1 MRRMYKINFSV
12 LTIIRTFVQKPESR
26 LIMRAYIYRICLF
39 VSFLF
44 PIISCTRGGGER
56 QYIVGV
62 SHSFTNDTWRKSM
75 MLDMEVK
82 ASDYPGLNLL
92 IKDAEENSDTQIKQI
107 RELIK
112 KRVDLIIISAN
123 ESEPITDV
131 AVEAFRA
138 GIPTIIID
146 RKIYSDEYTTFIG
159 ADNYEIG
166 RAAGLFINSL
176 LKDGKTT
183 IVEIWGVP
191 GSSSARDRHKGFS
204 DALIHNDKVSL
215 QTVYGRWHRKET
227 KERIAALGSFDDIDI
242 VYAHNDVMALAAREA
257 IREIDPEAVERIK
270 FIGIDALPG
279 KGKGIEAVS
288 NGDLTASFVYPT
300 GGSTAIKVAWQI
312 LNGLPVSK
320 EYALISALIDKD
332 NAGTLYLQTEQLAD
346 YQEQIEKQR
355 RNLEEMLSEYH
366 FLQNSVGLILL
377 LLGIVILL
385 ALYVIHIFR
394 KVQRKNHELKRT
406 NIMVEQ
412 QRRELAVANRR
423 IEQNTTR
430 KLQFFTNVSHEIKTP
445 LTLILGPLNKLSK
458 ELSPDSPFAGDIH
471 IIKKNADRLKRVV
484 NQLLDFRKVE
494 SNKMEMRVTEVDLVA
509 FIEDVR
515 SYFDKM
521 AESKQIEYTFRHDA
535 PSVRLWVDTDKMEK
549 ILTNLLSNAFK
560 FTPDGGTV
568 AIRLQDHPDSVTLS
582 VEDNGKGIRPQDLP
596 SVFDQFFT
604 ADHLT
609 GTGIGLHLTHEFV
622 MMHKGEI
629 YVESA
634 PGKRTV
640 FFVELP
646 KGKSHFDET
655 CLLTPSVTELSSGVA
670 HLDTSKMDEM
680 VSRTYDYTIL
690 VAEDDPDINTYLQKE
705 LKTNFRILAVTNGAE
720 AIEVMTKENISLVVS
735 DVMMPEMNGY
745 ELCKRIK
752 SDITFSHIPVILLT
766 ALSDDKQRMYGIAAG
781 ADEFLQKPF
790 NIEELKLR
798 IVRLLEERNRMRC
811 ALEQRLHSPV
821 ATDLDTGK
829 AESMDE
835 LFMRKFMALIEESY
849 TDSDFSIEKASEK
862 LGLSRVHLYRKVK
875 ELAGVTPT
883 DFLRNYRLKRAAAL
897 LRQKGRNVNEVAYAT
912 GFSSPPYFSKCFKA
926 VYNMTPTEYQERE

>member
-1 MRRMYKINFSV
+1 MKPIIYRFCLLICILS
-12 LTIIRTFVQKPESR
+12 LTISCKQEGEKKFV
-26 LIMRAYIYRICLF
+26 
-39 VSFLF
+39 
-44 PIISCTRGGGER
+44 
-56 QYIVGV
+56 VGV
-62 SHSFTNDTWRKSM
+62 SHSSINDSWRKAM
-75 MLDMEVK
+75 VLDMQVK
-82 ASDYPGLNLL
+82 ASEYPGLTLQ
-92 IKDAEENSDTQIKQI
+92 IKDAGEDNDTQIKQI
-107 RELIK
+107 REFIK
-112 KRVDLIIISAN
+112 QRVDLVIISAN
-123 ESEPITDV
+123 ESEPVTTA

-146 RKIYSDEYTTFIG
+146 RKIYSEEYTTFIG

-176 LKDGKTT
+176 LKKKKTT
-183 IVEIWGVP
+183 IVEVWGRE
-191 GSSSARDRHKGFS
+191 GSSSARDRHNGFS
-204 DALIHNDKVSL
+204 DALIHNDNVILK
-215 QTVYGRWHRKET
+215 TVYGRWHSKET
-227 KERIAALGSFDDIDI
+227 KENIAALGLFDDIDI

-257 IREIDPEAVERIK
+257 IMEIDPLAVKRIK

-288 NGDLTASFVYPT
+288 NGYLTASFVYPT
-300 GGSTAIKVAWQI
+300 GGTTAIKVAWQI
-312 LNGLPVSK
+312 LNGQPVSK
-320 EYALISALIDKD
+320 QYALTSALIDKE

-355 RNLEEMLSEYH
+355 NNLEEMLSEYR

-377 LLGIVILL
+377 LLGVVGLL

-406 NIMVEQ
+406 NIQVEQ
-412 QRRELAVANRR
+412 QREELAVANRK
-423 IEQNTTR
+423 IEQATTR

-458 ELSPDSPFAGDIH
+458 ELPPDSPLADDIH

-484 NQLLDFRKVE
+484 SQLLDFRKVE
-494 SNKMEMRVTEVDLVA
+494 SNKMDMRVTEIDLVT
-509 FIEDVR
+509 FIEDIS
-515 SYFDKM
+515 SYFDSM
-521 AESKQIEYTFRHDA
+521 AQSKQIQYSFQHDVS
-535 PSVRLWVDTDKMEK
+535 SVMLWVDTDKMEK
-549 ILTNLLSNAFK
+549 ILANLLSNAFK

-568 AIRLQDHPDSVTLS
+568 TIRLQDHAGYVILS
-582 VEDNGKGIRPQDLP
+582 VEDNGKGIQPQNLS

-622 MMHKGEI
+622 GMHKGSI
-629 YVESA
+629 RVESE

-646 KGKSHFDET
+646 KGKSHFDES
-655 CLLTPSVTELSSGVA
+655 CVFAPSVTELSSGVA
-670 HLDTSKMDEM
+670 NLDTREMDEI
-680 VSRTYDYTIL
+680 VNRTYDYTIL
-690 VAEDDPDINTYLQKE
+690 IVEDDPDINAYLQKE
-705 LKTNFRILAVTNGAE
+705 LKPNFRILAAENGRVAVDIL
-720 AIEVMTKENISLVVS
+720 AKENVSLVIS

-752 SDITFSHIPVILLT
+752 SDIVFSHIPVILLT
-766 ALSDDKQRMYGIAAG
+766 ALSDDKQRMYGIASG
-781 ADEFLQKPF
+781 ADEFIQKPF
-790 NIEELKLR
+790 NIEEVKLR
-798 IVRLLEERNRMRC
+798 IVRLLEER
-811 ALEQRLHSPV
+811 ARLRNAFAQELQSP
-821 ATDLDTGK
+821 AASGLKTDK

-849 TDSDFSIEKASEK
+849 PDSNFSIEKASEM

-875 ELAGVTPT
+875 ELTGVTPT
-883 DFLRNYRLKRAAAL
+883 DFLRNYRLKQAAAL
-897 LRQKGRNVNEVAYAT
+897 LRQKDCNVNEAAYAT

-926 VYNMTPTEYQERE
+926 VYNITPTEYQEKG

>member
-1 MRRMYKINFSV
+1 MKLIIYRFCLLICILS
-12 LTIIRTFVQKPESR
+12 LTISCKREGEKKFV
-26 LIMRAYIYRICLF
+26 
-39 VSFLF
+39 
-44 PIISCTRGGGER
+44 
-56 QYIVGV
+56 VGV
-62 SHSFTNDTWRKSM
+62 SHSSINDSWRKAM
-75 MLDMEVK
+75 VLDMQVK
-82 ASDYPGLNLL
+82 ASEYPGLTLQ
-92 IKDAEENSDTQIKQI
+92 IKDAGEDNDTQIKQI
-107 RELIK
+107 REFIK
-112 KRVDLIIISAN
+112 QRVDLVIISAN
-123 ESEPITDV
+123 ESEPVTTA

-146 RKIYSDEYTTFIG
+146 RKIYSEEYTTFIG

-176 LKDGKTT
+176 LKKRKTT
-183 IVEIWGVP
+183 IVEVWGRE
-191 GSSSARDRHKGFS
+191 GSSSARDRHNGFS
-204 DALIHNDKVSL
+204 DALIHNDNVILK
-215 QTVYGRWHRKET
+215 TVYGRWHAKET
-227 KERIAALGSFDDIDI
+227 KENIATLGLFDDIDI

-257 IREIDPEAVERIK
+257 IMEIDSLAVKRIK

-288 NGDLTASFVYPT
+288 NGHLTASFVYPT
-300 GGSTAIKVAWQI
+300 GGTTAIKVAWQI
-312 LNGLPVSK
+312 LNGQPVSK
-320 EYALISALIDKD
+320 QYALTSALIDKD

-355 RNLEEMLSEYH
+355 NNLEEMLSEYR

-377 LLGIVILL
+377 LLGVVGLL

-406 NIMVEQ
+406 NIQVEQ
-412 QRRELAVANRR
+412 QREELAVANRK
-423 IEQNTTR
+423 IEQATTR

-458 ELSPDSPFAGDIH
+458 ELPPDSPLADDIH

-484 NQLLDFRKVE
+484 SQLLDFRKVE
-494 SNKMEMRVTEVDLVA
+494 SNKMDMRVTEIDLVT
-509 FIEDVR
+509 FIEDVS
-515 SYFDKM
+515 SYFDNM
-521 AESKQIEYTFRHDA
+521 AQSKQIQYSFQHDVS
-535 PSVRLWVDTDKMEK
+535 SVMLWVDTDKMEK
-549 ILTNLLSNAFK
+549 ILANLLSNAFK

-568 AIRLQDHPDSVTLS
+568 TIRLQDHAGYVILS
-582 VEDNGKGIRPQDLP
+582 VEDNGKGIQPQNLS

-622 MMHKGEI
+622 GMHKGSLR
-629 YVESA
+629 VESE

-646 KGKSHFDET
+646 KGKSHFDES
-655 CLLTPSVTELSSGVA
+655 CVFAPSVTELSSGVA
-670 HLDTSKMDEM
+670 NLDTREMDEI
-680 VSRTYDYTIL
+680 VNRTYDYTIL
-690 VAEDDPDINTYLQKE
+690 IVEDDPDINAYLQKE
-705 LKTNFRILAVTNGAE
+705 LKPNFRILTAENGLVAVDILA
-720 AIEVMTKENISLVVS
+720 KENVSLVIS

-752 SDITFSHIPVILLT
+752 SDIVFSHIPVILLT
-766 ALSDDKQRMYGIAAG
+766 ALSDDKQRMYGIASG
-781 ADEFLQKPF
+781 ADEFIQKPF
-790 NIEELKLR
+790 NIEEVKLR
-798 IVRLLEERNRMRC
+798 IVRLLEER
-811 ALEQRLHSPV
+811 ARLRNAFAQELQSP
-821 ATDLDTGK
+821 AASGLKTDK

-849 TDSDFSIEKASEK
+849 PDSNFSIEKASEM

-875 ELAGVTPT
+875 ELTGVTPT
-883 DFLRNYRLKRAAAL
+883 DFLRNYRLKQAAAL
-897 LRQKGRNVNEVAYAT
+897 LRQKDCNVNEAAYAT

-926 VYNMTPTEYQERE
+926 VYNITPTEYQEKG

>member
-1 MRRMYKINFSV
+1 MKLIIYRFCLLICILS
-12 LTIIRTFVQKPESR
+12 LTISCKREGEKKFV
-26 LIMRAYIYRICLF
+26 
-39 VSFLF
+39 
-44 PIISCTRGGGER
+44 
-56 QYIVGV
+56 VGV
-62 SHSFTNDTWRKSM
+62 SHSSINDSWRKAM
-75 MLDMEVK
+75 VLDMQVK
-82 ASDYPGLNLL
+82 ASEYPELTLQ
-92 IKDAEENSDTQIKQI
+92 IKDAGEDNDTQIKQI
-107 RELIK
+107 REFIK
-112 KRVDLIIISAN
+112 QRVDLVIISAN
-123 ESEPITDV
+123 ESEPVTTA

-146 RKIYSDEYTTFIG
+146 RKIYSEEYTTFIG

-176 LKDGKTT
+176 LKKKKTT
-183 IVEIWGVP
+183 IVEVWGRE
-191 GSSSARDRHKGFS
+191 GSSSARDRHNGFS
-204 DALIHNDKVSL
+204 DALIHNDNVILK
-215 QTVYGRWHRKET
+215 TVYGRWHAKET
-227 KERIAALGSFDDIDI
+227 KENIATLGLFDDIDI

-257 IREIDPEAVERIK
+257 IMEIDSLAVKRIK

-288 NGDLTASFVYPT
+288 NGHLTASFVYPT
-300 GGSTAIKVAWQI
+300 GGTTAIKVAWQI
-312 LNGLPVSK
+312 LNGQPVSK
-320 EYALISALIDKD
+320 QYALTSALIDKD

-355 RNLEEMLSEYH
+355 NNLEEMLSEYR

-377 LLGIVILL
+377 LLGVVGLL

-406 NIMVEQ
+406 NIQVEQ
-412 QRRELAVANRR
+412 QREELAVANRK
-423 IEQNTTR
+423 IEQATTR

-458 ELSPDSPFAGDIH
+458 ELPPDSPIADDIH

-484 NQLLDFRKVE
+484 SQLLDFRKVE
-494 SNKMEMRVTEVDLVA
+494 SNKMDMRVTEIDLVT
-509 FIEDVR
+509 FIEDVS
-515 SYFDKM
+515 SYFDNM
-521 AESKQIEYTFRHDA
+521 AQSKQIQYSFQHDVS
-535 PSVRLWVDTDKMEK
+535 SVMLWVDTDKMEK
-549 ILTNLLSNAFK
+549 ILANLLSNAFK

-568 AIRLQDHPDSVTLS
+568 TIRLQDHAGYVILS
-582 VEDNGKGIRPQDLP
+582 VEDNGKGIQPQNLS

-622 MMHKGEI
+622 GMHKGSI
-629 YVESA
+629 RVESE

-646 KGKSHFDET
+646 KGKSHFDES
-655 CLLTPSVTELSSGVA
+655 CVFAPSVTELSSGVA
-670 HLDTSKMDEM
+670 NLDTREMDEI
-680 VSRTYDYTIL
+680 VNRTYDYTIL
-690 VAEDDPDINTYLQKE
+690 IVEDDQDINAYLQKE
-705 LKTNFRILAVTNGAE
+705 LKPNFRILTAENGLVAVDILA
-720 AIEVMTKENISLVVS
+720 KENVSLVIS

-752 SDITFSHIPVILLT
+752 SDIVFSHIPVILLT
-766 ALSDDKQRMYGIAAG
+766 ALSDDKQRMYGIASG
-781 ADEFLQKPF
+781 ADEFIQKPF
-790 NIEELKLR
+790 NIEEVKLR
-798 IVRLLEERNRMRC
+798 IVRLLEER
-811 ALEQRLHSPV
+811 ARLRNAFAQELQSP
-821 ATDLDTGK
+821 AASGLKTDK

-849 TDSDFSIEKASEK
+849 PDSNFSIEKASEM

-875 ELAGVTPT
+875 ELTGVTPT
-883 DFLRNYRLKRAAAL
+883 DFLRNYRLKQAAAL
-897 LRQKGRNVNEVAYAT
+897 LRQKDCNVNEAAYAT

-926 VYNMTPTEYQERE
+926 VYNITPTEYQEKG

>member
-1 MRRMYKINFSV
+1 MKPIIYRFCLLICILS
-12 LTIIRTFVQKPESR
+12 LTISCKREGEKKFV
-26 LIMRAYIYRICLF
+26 
-39 VSFLF
+39 
-44 PIISCTRGGGER
+44 
-56 QYIVGV
+56 VGV
-62 SHSFTNDTWRKSM
+62 SHGSINDSWRKAM
-75 MLDMEVK
+75 VLDMQVK
-82 ASDYPGLNLL
+82 ASEYPGLTLQ
-92 IKDAEENSDTQIKQI
+92 IKDAGEDNDTQIKQI
-107 RELIK
+107 REFIK
-112 KRVDLIIISAN
+112 QRVDLVIISAN
-123 ESEPITDV
+123 ESEPVTTA

-146 RKIYSDEYTTFIG
+146 RKIYSEEYTTFIG

-176 LKDGKTT
+176 LKKRKTT
-183 IVEIWGVP
+183 IVEVWGRE
-191 GSSSARDRHKGFS
+191 GSSSARDRHNGFS
-204 DALIHNDKVSL
+204 DALIHNDNVILK
-215 QTVYGRWHRKET
+215 TVYGRWHAKET
-227 KERIAALGSFDDIDI
+227 KENIATLGLFDDIDI

-257 IREIDPEAVERIK
+257 IMEIDSLAVKRIK

-288 NGDLTASFVYPT
+288 NGHLTASFVYPT
-300 GGSTAIKVAWQI
+300 GGTTAIKVAWQI
-312 LNGLPVSK
+312 LNGQPVSK
-320 EYALISALIDKD
+320 QYALTSALIDKD

-355 RNLEEMLSEYH
+355 NNLEEILSEYR

-377 LLGIVILL
+377 LLGVVGLL

-406 NIMVEQ
+406 NIQVEQ
-412 QRRELAVANRR
+412 QREELAVANRK
-423 IEQNTTR
+423 IEQATTR

-458 ELSPDSPFAGDIH
+458 ELPPDSPIADDIH

-484 NQLLDFRKVE
+484 SQLLDFRKVE
-494 SNKMEMRVTEVDLVA
+494 SNKMDMRVTEIDLVT
-509 FIEDVR
+509 FIEDVS
-515 SYFDKM
+515 SYFDNM
-521 AESKQIEYTFRHDA
+521 AQSKQIQYSFQHDVS
-535 PSVRLWVDTDKMEK
+535 SVMLWVDTDKMEK
-549 ILTNLLSNAFK
+549 ILANLLSNAFK

-568 AIRLQDHPDSVTLS
+568 TIRLQDHAGYVILS
-582 VEDNGKGIRPQDLP
+582 VEDNGKGIQPQNLS

-622 MMHKGEI
+622 GMHKGSI
-629 YVESA
+629 RVESE

-646 KGKSHFDET
+646 KGKSHFDES
-655 CLLTPSVTELSSGVA
+655 CVFAPSVTELSSGVA
-670 HLDTSKMDEM
+670 NLDTREMDEI
-680 VSRTYDYTIL
+680 VNRTYDYTIL
-690 VAEDDPDINTYLQKE
+690 IVEDDPDINAYLQKE
-705 LKTNFRILAVTNGAE
+705 LKPNFRILTAENGLVAVDILA
-720 AIEVMTKENISLVVS
+720 KENVSLVIS

-752 SDITFSHIPVILLT
+752 SDIVFSHIPVILLT
-766 ALSDDKQRMYGIAAG
+766 ALSDDKQRMYGIASG
-781 ADEFLQKPF
+781 ADEFIQKPF
-790 NIEELKLR
+790 NIEEVKLR
-798 IVRLLEERNRMRC
+798 IVRLLEER
-811 ALEQRLHSPV
+811 ARLRNAFAQELQSP
-821 ATDLDTGK
+821 AASGLKTDK

-849 TDSDFSIEKASEK
+849 PDSNFSIEKASEM

-875 ELAGVTPT
+875 ELTGVTPT
-883 DFLRNYRLKRAAAL
+883 DFLRNYRLKQAAAL
-897 LRQKGRNVNEVAYAT
+897 LRQKDCNVNEAAYAT

-926 VYNMTPTEYQERE
+926 VYNITPTEYQEKG

>member
-1 MRRMYKINFSV
+1 MKLIIYRFCLLICILS
-12 LTIIRTFVQKPESR
+12 LTISCKREGEKKFV
-26 LIMRAYIYRICLF
+26 
-39 VSFLF
+39 
-44 PIISCTRGGGER
+44 
-56 QYIVGV
+56 VGV
-62 SHSFTNDTWRKSM
+62 SHSSINDSWRKAM
-75 MLDMEVK
+75 VLDMQVK
-82 ASDYPGLNLL
+82 ASEYPGLTLQ
-92 IKDAEENSDTQIKQI
+92 IKDAGEDNDTQIKQI
-107 RELIK
+107 REFIK
-112 KRVDLIIISAN
+112 QRVDLVIISAN
-123 ESEPITDV
+123 ESEPVTTA

-146 RKIYSDEYTTFIG
+146 RKIYSEEYTTFIG

-176 LKDGKTT
+176 LKKRKTT
-183 IVEIWGVP
+183 IVEVWGRE
-191 GSSSARDRHKGFS
+191 GSSSARDRHNGFS
-204 DALIHNDKVSL
+204 DALIHNDNVILK
-215 QTVYGRWHRKET
+215 TVYGRWHAKET
-227 KERIAALGSFDDIDI
+227 KENIATLGLFDDIDI

-257 IREIDPEAVERIK
+257 IMEIDSLAVKKIK

-288 NGDLTASFVYPT
+288 NGYLTASFVYPT
-300 GGSTAIKVAWQI
+300 GGTTAIKVAWQI
-312 LNGLPVSK
+312 LNGQPVSK
-320 EYALISALIDKD
+320 QYALTSALIDKD

-355 RNLEEMLSEYH
+355 NNLEEMLSEYR

-377 LLGIVILL
+377 LLGVVGLL

-406 NIMVEQ
+406 NIQVEQ
-412 QRRELAVANRR
+412 QREELAVANRK
-423 IEQNTTR
+423 IEQATTR

-458 ELSPDSPFAGDIH
+458 ELPPDSPLADDIH

-484 NQLLDFRKVE
+484 SQLLDFRKVE
-494 SNKMEMRVTEVDLVA
+494 SNKMDMRVTEIDLVT
-509 FIEDVR
+509 FIEDVS
-515 SYFDKM
+515 SYFDNM
-521 AESKQIEYTFRHDA
+521 AQSKQIQYSFQHDVS
-535 PSVRLWVDTDKMEK
+535 SVMLWVDTDKMEK
-549 ILTNLLSNAFK
+549 ILANLLSNAFK

-568 AIRLQDHPDSVTLS
+568 TIRLQDHAGYVILS
-582 VEDNGKGIRPQDLP
+582 VEDNGKGIQPQNLS

-622 MMHKGEI
+622 GMHKGSI
-629 YVESA
+629 RVESE

-646 KGKSHFDET
+646 KGKSHFDES
-655 CLLTPSVTELSSGVA
+655 CVFAPSVTELSSGVA
-670 HLDTSKMDEM
+670 NLDTREMDEI
-680 VSRTYDYTIL
+680 VNRTYDYTIL
-690 VAEDDPDINTYLQKE
+690 IVEDDPDINAYLQKE
-705 LKTNFRILAVTNGAE
+705 LKPNFRILTAENGLVAVDILA
-720 AIEVMTKENISLVVS
+720 KENVSLVIS

-752 SDITFSHIPVILLT
+752 SDIVFSHIPVILLT
-766 ALSDDKQRMYGIAAG
+766 ALSDDKQRMYGIASG
-781 ADEFLQKPF
+781 ADEFIQKPF
-790 NIEELKLR
+790 NIEEVKLR
-798 IVRLLEERNRMRC
+798 IVRLLEER
-811 ALEQRLHSPV
+811 ARLRNAFAQELQSP
-821 ATDLDTGK
+821 AASGLKTDK

-849 TDSDFSIEKASEK
+849 PDSNFSIEKASEM

-875 ELAGVTPT
+875 ELTGVTPT
-883 DFLRNYRLKRAAAL
+883 DFLRNYRLKQAAAL
-897 LRQKGRNVNEVAYAT
+897 LRQKDCNVNEAAYAT

-926 VYNMTPTEYQERE
+926 VYNITPTEYQEKG

>member
-1 MRRMYKINFSV
+1 MKLIIYRFCLLICILS
-12 LTIIRTFVQKPESR
+12 LTISCKREGEKKFV
-26 LIMRAYIYRICLF
+26 
-39 VSFLF
+39 
-44 PIISCTRGGGER
+44 
-56 QYIVGV
+56 VGV
-62 SHSFTNDTWRKSM
+62 SHSSINDSWRKAM
-75 MLDMEVK
+75 VLDMQVK
-82 ASDYPGLNLL
+82 ASEYPELTLQ
-92 IKDAEENSDTQIKQI
+92 IKDAGEDNDTQIKQI
-107 RELIK
+107 REFIK
-112 KRVDLIIISAN
+112 QRVDLVIISAN
-123 ESEPITDV
+123 ESEPVTTA

-146 RKIYSDEYTTFIG
+146 RKIYSEEYTTFIG

-176 LKDGKTT
+176 LKKKKTT
-183 IVEIWGVP
+183 IVEVWGRE
-191 GSSSARDRHKGFS
+191 GSSSARDRHNGFS
-204 DALIHNDKVSL
+204 DALIHNDNVILK
-215 QTVYGRWHRKET
+215 TVYGRWHAKET
-227 KERIAALGSFDDIDI
+227 KENIATLGLFDDIDI

-257 IREIDPEAVERIK
+257 IMEIDSLAVKRIK

-288 NGDLTASFVYPT
+288 NGHLTASFVYPT
-300 GGSTAIKVAWQI
+300 GGTTAIKVAWQI
-312 LNGLPVSK
+312 LNGQPVSK
-320 EYALISALIDKD
+320 QYALTSALIDKD

-355 RNLEEMLSEYH
+355 NNLEEMLSEYR

-377 LLGIVILL
+377 LLGVVGLL

-406 NIMVEQ
+406 NIQVEQ
-412 QRRELAVANRR
+412 QREELAVANRK
-423 IEQNTTR
+423 IEQATTR

-458 ELSPDSPFAGDIH
+458 ELPPDSPIADDIH

-484 NQLLDFRKVE
+484 SQLLDFRKVE
-494 SNKMEMRVTEVDLVA
+494 SNKMDMRVTEIDLVT
-509 FIEDVR
+509 FIEDVS
-515 SYFDKM
+515 SYFDNM
-521 AESKQIEYTFRHDA
+521 AQSKQIQYSFQHDVS
-535 PSVRLWVDTDKMEK
+535 SVMLWVDTDKMEK
-549 ILTNLLSNAFK
+549 ILANLLSNAFK

-568 AIRLQDHPDSVTLS
+568 TIRLQDHAGYVILS
-582 VEDNGKGIRPQDLP
+582 VEDNGKGIQPQNLS

-622 MMHKGEI
+622 GMHKGSI
-629 YVESA
+629 RVESE

-646 KGKSHFDET
+646 KGKSHFDES
-655 CLLTPSVTELSSGVA
+655 CVFAPSVTELSSGVA
-670 HLDTSKMDEM
+670 NLDTREMDEI
-680 VSRTYDYTIL
+680 VNRTYDYTIL
-690 VAEDDPDINTYLQKE
+690 IVEDDPDINAYLQKE
-705 LKTNFRILAVTNGAE
+705 LKPNFRILTAENGLVAVDILA
-720 AIEVMTKENISLVVS
+720 KENVSLVIS

-752 SDITFSHIPVILLT
+752 SDIVFSHIPVILLT
-766 ALSDDKQRMYGIAAG
+766 ALSDDKQRMYGIASG
-781 ADEFLQKPF
+781 ADEFIQKPF
-790 NIEELKLR
+790 NIEEVKLR
-798 IVRLLEERNRMRC
+798 IVRLLEER
-811 ALEQRLHSPV
+811 ARLRNAFAQELQSP
-821 ATDLDTGK
+821 AASGLKTDK

-849 TDSDFSIEKASEK
+849 PDSNFSIEKASEM

-875 ELAGVTPT
+875 ELTGVTPT
-883 DFLRNYRLKRAAAL
+883 DFLRNYRLKQAAAL
-897 LRQKGRNVNEVAYAT
+897 LRQKDCNVNEAAYAT

-926 VYNMTPTEYQERE
+926 VYNITPTEYQEKG

>member
-1 MRRMYKINFSV
+1 MKLIIYRFCLLICILS
-12 LTIIRTFVQKPESR
+12 LTISCKREGEKKFV
-26 LIMRAYIYRICLF
+26 
-39 VSFLF
+39 
-44 PIISCTRGGGER
+44 
-56 QYIVGV
+56 VGV
-62 SHSFTNDTWRKSM
+62 SHSSINDSWRKAM
-75 MLDMEVK
+75 VLDMQVK
-82 ASDYPGLNLL
+82 ASEYPGLTLQ
-92 IKDAEENSDTQIKQI
+92 IKDAGEDNDTQIKQI
-107 RELIK
+107 REFIK
-112 KRVDLIIISAN
+112 QRVDLVIISAN
-123 ESEPITDV
+123 ESEPVTTA

-146 RKIYSDEYTTFIG
+146 RKIYSEEYTTFIG

-176 LKDGKTT
+176 LKKKKTT
-183 IVEIWGVP
+183 IVEVWGRE
-191 GSSSARDRHKGFS
+191 GSSSARDRHNGFS
-204 DALIHNDKVSL
+204 DALIHNDNVILK
-215 QTVYGRWHRKET
+215 TVYGRWHAKET
-227 KERIAALGSFDDIDI
+227 KENIATLGLFDDIDI

-257 IREIDPEAVERIK
+257 IMEIDSLAVKRIK

-288 NGDLTASFVYPT
+288 NGHLTASFVYPT
-300 GGSTAIKVAWQI
+300 GGTTAIKVAWQI
-312 LNGLPVSK
+312 LNGQPVSK
-320 EYALISALIDKD
+320 QYALTSALIDKD

-355 RNLEEMLSEYH
+355 NNLEEMLSEYR

-377 LLGIVILL
+377 LLGVVGLL

-406 NIMVEQ
+406 NIQVEQ
-412 QRRELAVANRR
+412 QREELAVANRK
-423 IEQNTTR
+423 IEQATTR

-458 ELSPDSPFAGDIH
+458 ELPPDSPIADDIH

-484 NQLLDFRKVE
+484 SQLLDFRKVE
-494 SNKMEMRVTEVDLVA
+494 SNKMDMRVTEIDLVT
-509 FIEDVR
+509 FIEDVS
-515 SYFDKM
+515 SYFDNM
-521 AESKQIEYTFRHDA
+521 AQSKQIQYSFQHDVS
-535 PSVRLWVDTDKMEK
+535 SVMLWVDTDKMEK
-549 ILTNLLSNAFK
+549 ILANLLSNAFK

-568 AIRLQDHPDSVTLS
+568 TIRLQDHAGYVILS
-582 VEDNGKGIRPQDLP
+582 VEDNGKGIQPQNLS

-622 MMHKGEI
+622 GMHKGSI
-629 YVESA
+629 RVESE

-646 KGKSHFDET
+646 KGKSHFDES
-655 CLLTPSVTELSSGVA
+655 CVFAPSVTELSSGVA
-670 HLDTSKMDEM
+670 NLDTREMDEI
-680 VSRTYDYTIL
+680 VNRTYDYTIL
-690 VAEDDPDINTYLQKE
+690 IVEDDPDINAYLQKE
-705 LKTNFRILAVTNGAE
+705 LKPNFRILTAENGLVAVDILA
-720 AIEVMTKENISLVVS
+720 KENVSLVIS

-752 SDITFSHIPVILLT
+752 SDIVFSHIPVILLT
-766 ALSDDKQRMYGIAAG
+766 ALSDDKQRMYGIASG
-781 ADEFLQKPF
+781 ADEFIQKPF
-790 NIEELKLR
+790 NIEEVKLR
-798 IVRLLEERNRMRC
+798 IVRLLEER
-811 ALEQRLHSPV
+811 ARLRNAFAQELQSP
-821 ATDLDTGK
+821 AASGLKTDK

-849 TDSDFSIEKASEK
+849 PDSNFSIEKASEM

-875 ELAGVTPT
+875 ELTGVTPT
-883 DFLRNYRLKRAAAL
+883 DFLRNYRLKQAAAL
-897 LRQKGRNVNEVAYAT
+897 LRQKDCNVNEAAYAT

-926 VYNMTPTEYQERE
+926 VYNITPTENQEKG

>member
-1 MRRMYKINFSV
+1 MRLIIYRFCLLICILS
-12 LTIIRTFVQKPESR
+12 LTISCKREGEKKFV
-26 LIMRAYIYRICLF
+26 
-39 VSFLF
+39 
-44 PIISCTRGGGER
+44 
-56 QYIVGV
+56 VGV
-62 SHSFTNDTWRKSM
+62 SHSSINDSWRKAM
-75 MLDMEVK
+75 VLDMQVK
-82 ASDYPGLNLL
+82 ASEYPGLTLQ
-92 IKDAEENSDTQIKQI
+92 IKDAGEDNDTQIKQI
-107 RELIK
+107 REFIK
-112 KRVDLIIISAN
+112 QRVDLVIISAN
-123 ESEPITDV
+123 ESEPVTTA

-146 RKIYSDEYTTFIG
+146 RKIYSEEYTTFIG

-176 LKDGKTT
+176 LKKKKTT
-183 IVEIWGVP
+183 IVEVWGRE
-191 GSSSARDRHKGFS
+191 GSSSARDRHNGFS
-204 DALIHNDKVSL
+204 DALIHNDNVILK
-215 QTVYGRWHRKET
+215 TVYGRWHAKET
-227 KERIAALGSFDDIDI
+227 KENIATLGLFDDIDI

-257 IREIDPEAVERIK
+257 IMEIDSLAVKKIK

-288 NGDLTASFVYPT
+288 NGHLTASFVYPT
-300 GGSTAIKVAWQI
+300 GGTTAIKVAWQI
-312 LNGLPVSK
+312 LNGQPVSK
-320 EYALISALIDKD
+320 QYALTSALIDKD

-355 RNLEEMLSEYH
+355 NNLEEMLSEYR

-377 LLGIVILL
+377 LLGVVGLL

-406 NIMVEQ
+406 NIQVEQ
-412 QRRELAVANRR
+412 QREELAVANRK
-423 IEQNTTR
+423 IEQATTR

-458 ELSPDSPFAGDIH
+458 ELPPDSPLADDIH

-484 NQLLDFRKVE
+484 SQLLDFRKVE
-494 SNKMEMRVTEVDLVA
+494 SNKMDMRVTEIDLVT
-509 FIEDVR
+509 FIEDVS
-515 SYFDKM
+515 SYFDNM
-521 AESKQIEYTFRHDA
+521 AQSKQIQYSFQHDVS
-535 PSVRLWVDTDKMEK
+535 SVMLWVDTDKMEK
-549 ILTNLLSNAFK
+549 ILANLLSNAFK

-568 AIRLQDHPDSVTLS
+568 TIRLQDHAGYVILS
-582 VEDNGKGIRPQDLP
+582 VEDNGKGIQPQNLS

-622 MMHKGEI
+622 GMHKGSI
-629 YVESA
+629 RVESE

-646 KGKSHFDET
+646 KGKSHFDES
-655 CLLTPSVTELSSGVA
+655 CVFAPSVTELSSGVA
-670 HLDTSKMDEM
+670 NLDTREMDEI
-680 VSRTYDYTIL
+680 VNRTYDYTIL
-690 VAEDDPDINTYLQKE
+690 IVEDDPDINAYLQKE
-705 LKTNFRILAVTNGAE
+705 LKPNFRILTAENGLVAVDILA
-720 AIEVMTKENISLVVS
+720 KENVSLVIS

-752 SDITFSHIPVILLT
+752 SDIVFSHIPVILLT
-766 ALSDDKQRMYGIAAG
+766 ALSDDKQRMYGIASG
-781 ADEFLQKPF
+781 ADEFIQKPF
-790 NIEELKLR
+790 NIEEVKLR
-798 IVRLLEERNRMRC
+798 IVRLLEER
-811 ALEQRLHSPV
+811 ARLRNAFAQELQSP
-821 ATDLDTGK
+821 AASGLKTDK

-849 TDSDFSIEKASEK
+849 PDSNFSIEKASEM

-875 ELAGVTPT
+875 ELTGVTPT
-883 DFLRNYRLKRAAAL
+883 DFLRNYRLKQAAAL
-897 LRQKGRNVNEVAYAT
+897 LRQKDCNVNEAAYAT

-926 VYNMTPTEYQERE
+926 VYNITPTEYQEKG

>member
-1 MRRMYKINFSV
+1 MKLIIYRFCLLICILS
-12 LTIIRTFVQKPESR
+12 LTISCKREGEKKFV
-26 LIMRAYIYRICLF
+26 
-39 VSFLF
+39 
-44 PIISCTRGGGER
+44 
-56 QYIVGV
+56 VGV
-62 SHSFTNDTWRKSM
+62 SHSSINDSWRKAM
-75 MLDMEVK
+75 VLDMQVK
-82 ASDYPGLNLL
+82 ASEYPELTLQ
-92 IKDAEENSDTQIKQI
+92 IKDAGEDNDTQIKQI
-107 RELIK
+107 REFIK
-112 KRVDLIIISAN
+112 QRVDLVIISAN
-123 ESEPITDV
+123 ESEPVTTA

-146 RKIYSDEYTTFIG
+146 RKIYSEEYTTFIG

-176 LKDGKTT
+176 LKKRKTT
-183 IVEIWGVP
+183 IVEVWGRE
-191 GSSSARDRHKGFS
+191 GSSSARDRHNGFS
-204 DALIHNDKVSL
+204 DALIHNDNVILK
-215 QTVYGRWHRKET
+215 TVYGRWHAKET
-227 KERIAALGSFDDIDI
+227 KENIATLGLFDDIDI

-257 IREIDPEAVERIK
+257 IMEIDSLAVKRIK

-288 NGDLTASFVYPT
+288 NGHLTASFVYPT
-300 GGSTAIKVAWQI
+300 GGTTAIKVAWQI
-312 LNGLPVSK
+312 LNGQPVSK
-320 EYALISALIDKD
+320 QYALTSALIDKD

-355 RNLEEMLSEYH
+355 NNLEEMLSEYR

-377 LLGIVILL
+377 LLGVVGLL

-406 NIMVEQ
+406 NIQVEQ
-412 QRRELAVANRR
+412 QREELAVANRK
-423 IEQNTTR
+423 IEQATTR

-458 ELSPDSPFAGDIH
+458 ELPPDSPLADDIH

-484 NQLLDFRKVE
+484 SQLLDFRKVE
-494 SNKMEMRVTEVDLVA
+494 SNKMDMRVTEIDLVT
-509 FIEDVR
+509 FIEDVS
-515 SYFDKM
+515 SYFDNM
-521 AESKQIEYTFRHDA
+521 AQSKQIQYSFQHDVS
-535 PSVRLWVDTDKMEK
+535 SVMLWVDTDKMEK
-549 ILTNLLSNAFK
+549 ILANLLSNAFK

-568 AIRLQDHPDSVTLS
+568 TIRLQDHAGYVILS
-582 VEDNGKGIRPQDLP
+582 VEDNGKGIQPQNLS

-622 MMHKGEI
+622 GMHKGSI
-629 YVESA
+629 RVESE

-646 KGKSHFDET
+646 KGKSHFDES
-655 CLLTPSVTELSSGVA
+655 CVFAPSVTELSSGVA
-670 HLDTSKMDEM
+670 NLDTREMDEI
-680 VSRTYDYTIL
+680 VNRTYDYTIL
-690 VAEDDPDINTYLQKE
+690 IVEDDPDINAYLQKE
-705 LKTNFRILAVTNGAE
+705 LKPNFRILTAENGLVAVDILA
-720 AIEVMTKENISLVVS
+720 KENVSLVIS

-752 SDITFSHIPVILLT
+752 SDIVFSHIPVILLT
-766 ALSDDKQRMYGIAAG
+766 ALSDDKQRMYGIASG
-781 ADEFLQKPF
+781 ADEFIQKPF
-790 NIEELKLR
+790 NIEEVKLR
-798 IVRLLEERNRMRC
+798 IVRLLEER
-811 ALEQRLHSPV
+811 ARLRNAFAQELQSP
-821 ATDLDTGK
+821 AASGLKTDK

-849 TDSDFSIEKASEK
+849 PDSNFSIEKASEK

-875 ELAGVTPT
+875 ELTGVTPT
-883 DFLRNYRLKRAAAL
+883 DFLRNYRLKQAAAL
-897 LRQKGRNVNEVAYAT
+897 LRQKDCNVNEAAYAT

-926 VYNMTPTEYQERE
+926 VYNITPTEYQEKG

>member
-1 MRRMYKINFSV
+1 MKLIIYRFCLLICILS
-12 LTIIRTFVQKPESR
+12 LTISCKREGEKKFV
-26 LIMRAYIYRICLF
+26 
-39 VSFLF
+39 
-44 PIISCTRGGGER
+44 
-56 QYIVGV
+56 VGV
-62 SHSFTNDTWRKSM
+62 SHSSINDSWRKAM
-75 MLDMEVK
+75 VLDMQVK
-82 ASDYPGLNLL
+82 ASEYPGLTLQ
-92 IKDAEENSDTQIKQI
+92 IKDAGEDNDTQIKQI
-107 RELIK
+107 REFIK
-112 KRVDLIIISAN
+112 QRVDLVIISAN
-123 ESEPITDV
+123 ESEPVTTA

-146 RKIYSDEYTTFIG
+146 RKIYSEEYTTFIG

-176 LKDGKTT
+176 LKKKKTT
-183 IVEIWGVP
+183 IVEVWGRE
-191 GSSSARDRHKGFS
+191 GSSSARDRHNGFS
-204 DALIHNDKVSL
+204 DALIHNDNVILK
-215 QTVYGRWHRKET
+215 TVYGRWHAKET
-227 KERIAALGSFDDIDI
+227 KENIATLGLFDDIDI

-257 IREIDPEAVERIK
+257 IMEIDSLAVKRIK

-288 NGDLTASFVYPT
+288 NGHLTASFVYPT
-300 GGSTAIKVAWQI
+300 GGTTAIKVAWQI
-312 LNGLPVSK
+312 LNGQPVSK
-320 EYALISALIDKD
+320 QYALTSALIDKD

-355 RNLEEMLSEYH
+355 NNLEEMLSEYR

-377 LLGIVILL
+377 LLGVVGLL

-406 NIMVEQ
+406 NIQVEQ
-412 QRRELAVANRR
+412 QREELAVANRK
-423 IEQNTTR
+423 IEQATTR

-458 ELSPDSPFAGDIH
+458 ELPPDSPLADDIH

-484 NQLLDFRKVE
+484 SQLLDFRKVE
-494 SNKMEMRVTEVDLVA
+494 SNKMDMRVTEIDLVT
-509 FIEDVR
+509 FIEDVS
-515 SYFDKM
+515 SYFDNM
-521 AESKQIEYTFRHDA
+521 AQSKQIQYSFQHDVS
-535 PSVRLWVDTDKMEK
+535 SVMLWVDTDKMEK
-549 ILTNLLSNAFK
+549 ILANLLSNAFK

-568 AIRLQDHPDSVTLS
+568 TIRLQDHAGYVILS
-582 VEDNGKGIRPQDLP
+582 VEDNGKGIQPQNLS

-622 MMHKGEI
+622 GMHKGSI
-629 YVESA
+629 RVESE

-646 KGKSHFDET
+646 KGKSHFDES
-655 CLLTPSVTELSSGVA
+655 CVFAPSVTELSSGVA
-670 HLDTSKMDEM
+670 NLDTREMDEI
-680 VSRTYDYTIL
+680 VNRTYDYTIL
-690 VAEDDPDINTYLQKE
+690 IVEDDPDINAYLQKE
-705 LKTNFRILAVTNGAE
+705 LKPNFRILTAENGLVAVDILA
-720 AIEVMTKENISLVVS
+720 KENVSLVIS

-752 SDITFSHIPVILLT
+752 SDIVFSHIPVILLT
-766 ALSDDKQRMYGIAAG
+766 ALSDDKQRMYGIASG
-781 ADEFLQKPF
+781 ADEFIQKPF
-790 NIEELKLR
+790 NIEEVKLR
-798 IVRLLEERNRMRC
+798 IVRLLEER
-811 ALEQRLHSPV
+811 ARLRNAFAQELQSP
-821 ATDLDTGK
+821 AASGLKTDK

-849 TDSDFSIEKASEK
+849 PDSNFSIEKASEK

-875 ELAGVTPT
+875 ELTGVTPT
-883 DFLRNYRLKRAAAL
+883 DFLRNYRLKQAAAL
-897 LRQKGRNVNEVAYAT
+897 LRQKDCNVNEAAYAT

-926 VYNMTPTEYQERE
+926 VYNITPTEYQEKG

>member
-1 MRRMYKINFSV
+1 MKLIIYRFCLLICILS
-12 LTIIRTFVQKPESR
+12 LTISCKREGEKKFV
-26 LIMRAYIYRICLF
+26 
-39 VSFLF
+39 
-44 PIISCTRGGGER
+44 
-56 QYIVGV
+56 VGV
-62 SHSFTNDTWRKSM
+62 SHSSINDSWRKAM
-75 MLDMEVK
+75 VLDMQVK
-82 ASDYPGLNLL
+82 ASEYPGLTLQ
-92 IKDAEENSDTQIKQI
+92 IKDAGEDNDTQIKQI
-107 RELIK
+107 REFIK
-112 KRVDLIIISAN
+112 QRVDLVIISAN
-123 ESEPITDV
+123 ESEPVTTA

-146 RKIYSDEYTTFIG
+146 RKIYSEEYTTFIG

-176 LKDGKTT
+176 LKKKKTT
-183 IVEIWGVP
+183 IVEVWGRE
-191 GSSSARDRHKGFS
+191 GSSSARDRHNGFS
-204 DALIHNDKVSL
+204 DALIHNDNVILK
-215 QTVYGRWHRKET
+215 TVYGRWHAKET
-227 KERIAALGSFDDIDI
+227 KENIATLGLFDDIDI

-257 IREIDPEAVERIK
+257 IMEIDSLAVKRIK

-288 NGDLTASFVYPT
+288 NGHLTASFVYPT
-300 GGSTAIKVAWQI
+300 GGTTAIKVAWQI
-312 LNGLPVSK
+312 LNGQPVSK
-320 EYALISALIDKD
+320 QYALTSALIDKD

-355 RNLEEMLSEYH
+355 NNLEEMLSEYR

-377 LLGIVILL
+377 LLGVVGLL

-406 NIMVEQ
+406 NIQVEQ
-412 QRRELAVANRR
+412 QREELAVANRK
-423 IEQNTTR
+423 IEQATTR

-458 ELSPDSPFAGDIH
+458 ELPPDSPLADDIH

-484 NQLLDFRKVE
+484 SQLLDFRKVE
-494 SNKMEMRVTEVDLVA
+494 SNKMDMRVTEIDLVT
-509 FIEDVR
+509 FIEDVS
-515 SYFDKM
+515 SYFDNM
-521 AESKQIEYTFRHDA
+521 AQGKQIQYSFQHDVS
-535 PSVRLWVDTDKMEK
+535 SVMLWVDTDKMEK
-549 ILTNLLSNAFK
+549 ILANLLSNAFK

-568 AIRLQDHPDSVTLS
+568 TIRLQDHAGYVILS
-582 VEDNGKGIRPQDLP
+582 VEDNGKGIQPQNLS

-622 MMHKGEI
+622 GMHKGSI
-629 YVESA
+629 RVESE

-646 KGKSHFDET
+646 KGKSHFDES
-655 CLLTPSVTELSSGVA
+655 CVFAPSVTELSSGVA
-670 HLDTSKMDEM
+670 NLDTREMDEI
-680 VSRTYDYTIL
+680 VNRTYDYTIL
-690 VAEDDPDINTYLQKE
+690 IVEDDPDINAYLQKE
-705 LKTNFRILAVTNGAE
+705 LKPNFRILTAENGLVAVDILA
-720 AIEVMTKENISLVVS
+720 KENVSLVIS

-752 SDITFSHIPVILLT
+752 SDIVFSHIPVILLT
-766 ALSDDKQRMYGIAAG
+766 ALSDDKQRMYGIASG
-781 ADEFLQKPF
+781 ADEFIQKPF
-790 NIEELKLR
+790 NIEEVKLR
-798 IVRLLEERNRMRC
+798 IVRLLEER
-811 ALEQRLHSPV
+811 ARLRNAFAQELQSP
-821 ATDLDTGK
+821 AASGLKTDK

-849 TDSDFSIEKASEK
+849 PDSNFSIEKASEM

-875 ELAGVTPT
+875 ELTGVTPT
-883 DFLRNYRLKRAAAL
+883 DFLRNYRLKQAAAL
-897 LRQKGRNVNEVAYAT
+897 LRQKDCNVNEAAYAT

-926 VYNMTPTEYQERE
+926 VYNITPTEYQEKG